1 MPQGRNAAVVRRGCF
16 AFMKNMVRSAQDG
29 IGGCGMNTENELIL
43 VDLDDRE
50 TGRGEKTDVHRRGL
64 LHRAFSLFLF
74 VKTYTLYEFAG
85 KYHIL

>member
-1 MPQGRNAAVVRRGCF
+1 
-16 AFMKNMVRSAQDG
+16 
-29 IGGCGMNTENELIL
+29 MNTENELIL

-85 KYHIL
+85 KYHTV